1 MGHRL
6 PLLIALAVA
15 GDACGVPETPVASA
29 SERVPA
35 VALETLSGE
44 RTEVARLAGGRVALV
59 SLWATWCD
67 ACVREM
73 DALNRL
79 DSKTASGREAV
90 VIAVDVGEERG
101 KVAEFAHQR
110 GLRYAQLVDR
120 DFAFADALGQ
130 RRVPATLVVDRRGRI
145 VYRGDALDAKSL
157 DALRDAVAAAP

>member
-6 PLLIALAVA
+6 PLLIAVVVVA
-15 GDACGVPETPVASA
+15 GACGVPETPVASA
-29 SERVPA
+29 PELVPA
-35 VALETLSGE
+35 VALETLAGDH
-44 RTEVARLAGGRVALV
+44 TEVARLAGGRVALV
-59 SLWATWCD
+59 SLWATWCV
-67 ACVREM
+67 ACAREM

-79 DSKTASGREAV
+79 EAKTASGRDAV

-101 KVAEFAHQR
+101 KVAEFAR
-110 GLRYAQLVDR
+110 RWGLRYAQLVDR

-157 DALRDAVAAAP
+157 DALRDAVAAPP